1 MISVARLAILVGI
14 AGLIPFIACV
24 AALFAL
30 PQYSVSLLGYF
41 YLYSAGILA
50 FMAGIY
56 WPIAMQLDSR
66 CYPLSPLVTM
76 LLSQVFFVVAGV
88 GLLLSTPAQIVL
100 YTLAYLGLYVTDAR
114 WMRVYWP
121 AWYLRLRLVLTL
133 VAVTCQL
140 TVGAWFFLLHS
151 SYGV

>member
-1 MISVARLAILVGI
+1 MISVARLAILVGM

-24 AALFAL
+24 AALLAL
-30 PQYSVSLLGYF
+30 PQHSVSLLNYF

-50 FMAGIY
+50 FMAGVY
-56 WPIAMQLDSR
+56 WPIAMQLDNR
-66 CYPLSPLVTM
+66 CYPLSPLAIM
-76 LLSQVFFVVAGV
+76 LLSQVFFVTAGV
-88 GLLLSTPAQIVL
+88 GLLLSTPVQVVL
-100 YTLAYLGLYVTDAR
+100 YTLAYLGLYVTDAY

-133 VAVTCQL
+133 VAVACQL

-151 SYGV
+151 SHSL